1 LLSIVVFCFYQGVI
15 RSPYEEPFSF
25 FEGVSIWP
33 AEILRVIAC
42 VFSLFFLWYSW
53 KSLKKNNEDV
63 ADEFGFD
70 HSSGT
75 DAPIEPDGNV
85 KPRKTGIWGNI
96 SIRWKEFWELG
107 KYDWEADDQGKEL
120 TMGAL
125 WAEYLRRD
133 SWRYR
138 IPRLLPIIIPYL
150 VLCGLLIRFDIPIS
164 PVRGPVSFWFDKAVL
179 FGSVST
185 FIALNFYVFDVTGL
199 CQRFINIAET
209 EPEWSQ
215 RSLGRFTAGDGDEV
229 KAPIKEWMLVHL
241 IANRTEVVG
250 KLIFYPFIVWFIMF
264 ISRINYF
271 DNWQTPIGLAI
282 VISMGAVYAWSC
294 AFVLR
299 RSAERA
305 RADVVHR
312 LTTHLALVLSN
323 KNPDQNRLKRIEFVL
338 NEVKSIRDGAFAP
351 FTQHPVVQAL
361 LVPFGGV
368 GGIYL
373 IDFFTRLN
381 V

>member
-1 LLSIVVFCFYQGVI
+1 M
-15 RSPYEEPFSF
+15 RS
-25 FEGVSIWP
+25 
-33 AEILRVIAC
+33 
-42 VFSLFFLWYSW
+42 
-53 KSLKKNNEDV
+53 
-63 ADEFGFD
+63 
-70 HSSGT
+70 
-75 DAPIEPDGNV
+75 
-85 KPRKTGIWGNI
+85 
-96 SIRWKEFWELG
+96 KEFWELG
-107 KYDWEADDQGKEL
+107 KYDWEADGQGKEL
-120 TMGAL
+120 TMDAL

-138 IPRLLPIIIPYL
+138 IPRLLPIVFLYL
-150 VLCGLLIRFDIPIS
+150 ILCGLIMSFGKPVS
-164 PVRGPVSFWFDKAVL
+164 PVRGPVSFWFDKAAL
-179 FGSVST
+179 FGSVFS
-185 FIALNFYVFDVTGL
+185 FVALNFYVFDVTRL

-209 EPEWSQ
+209 KPEWSQ
-215 RSLGRFTAGDGDEV
+215 RSLERFPTGDGGEV
-229 KAPIKEWMLVHL
+229 KAPIKEWILVHL
-241 IANRTEVVG
+241 IAKRTGVVG

-271 DNWQTPIGLAI
+271 DNWQFPIGLAI
-282 VISMGAVYAWSC
+282 VISLGAVYAWSC

-323 KNPDQNRLKRIEFVL
+323 KNPDQNRVKRIEFVL

-373 IDFFTRLN
+373 IDFLTKLN